1 MERTIKIWL
10 SIIFPG
16 LLGFVASCL
25 VILPQLTMRG
35 LGAPWDIVVGVFL
48 AGAFSVLFSRMLAV
62 TSTRTM
68 SLRKSPRP
76 PPRRPRPSPS
86 PCAEVR
92 RRAYGR
98 RSVAHP
104 FAFRWRLTG

>member
-35 LGAPWDIVVGVFL
+35 LGAPWDFVRRRFL
-48 AGAFSVLFSRMLAV
+48 AGAFSVLFSRMLARHLDDDEV
-62 TSTRTM
+62 PEEEPTR
-68 SLRKSPRP
+68 RH
-76 PPRRPRPSPS
+76 RRT
-86 PCAEVR
+86 A
-92 RRAYGR
+92 
-98 RSVAHP
+98 P
-104 FAFRWRLTG
+104 FAVTVR

>member
-35 LGAPWDIVVGVFL
+35 LGAPWDIVVGVAL
-48 AGAFSVLFSRMLAV
+48 AGAFSILFSRMLARHLDEDE
-62 TSTRTM
+62 T
-68 SLRKSPRP
+68 
-76 PPRRPRPSPS
+76 
-86 PCAEVR
+86 AEE
-92 RRAYGR
+92 APK
-98 RSVAHP
+98 AATAKTAP
-104 FAFRWRLTG
+104 FAVTVRS

>member
-35 LGAPWDIVVGVFL
+35 LGAPWDTATGVLL
-48 AGAFSVLFSRMLAV
+48 AGAFAVLFSRMLARHLDEEDDLEEPKAATAK
-62 TSTRTM
+62 TS
-68 SLRKSPRP
+68 
-76 PPRRPRPSPS
+76 
-86 PCAEVR
+86 
-92 RRAYGR
+92 
-98 RSVAHP
+98 P
-104 FAFRWRLTG
+104 FAVSIR

>member
-35 LGAPWDIVVGVFL
+35 LSAPWDTVVGVCL
-48 AGAFSVLFSRMLAV
+48 AGAFAILFSRMLARHLDEEDAAEEEPKAATAN
-62 TSTRTM
+62 TS
-68 SLRKSPRP
+68 
-76 PPRRPRPSPS
+76 
-86 PCAEVR
+86 
-92 RRAYGR
+92 
-98 RSVAHP
+98 P
-104 FAFRWRLTG
+104 FAVTIR

>member
-35 LGAPWDIVVGVFL
+35 LGAPWDIVAGVLL
-48 AGAFSVLFSRMLAV
+48 AGAFSVLFSRMLARHLDEDDLPMEEPKAATAN
-62 TSTRTM
+62 TSPFAV
-68 SLRKSPRP
+68 SLR
-76 PPRRPRPSPS
+76 
-86 PCAEVR
+86 
-92 RRAYGR
+92 
-98 RSVAHP
+98 
-104 FAFRWRLTG
+104 

>member
-35 LGAPWDIVVGVFL
+35 LSEPWDFAIGVFL
-48 AGAFSVLFSRMLAV
+48 AGAFSVLFSRMLSRHLDEEDFV
-62 TSTRTM
+62 EE
-68 SLRKSPRP
+68 P
-76 PPRRPRPSPS
+76 PK
-86 PCAEVR
+86 A
-92 RRAYGR
+92 AT
-98 RSVAHP
+98 AKTAP
-104 FAFRWRLTG
+104 FAITVR

>member
-35 LGAPWDIVVGVFL
+35 LGAPWDTLVGTAL
-48 AGAFSVLFSRMLAV
+48 AGAFAVLFSRMLARHLDEEEEGEEAPRAA
-62 TSTRTM
+62 TS
-68 SLRKSPRP
+68 K
-76 PPRRPRPSPS
+76 
-86 PCAEVR
+86 A
-92 RRAYGR
+92 A
-98 RSVAHP
+98 P
-104 FAFRWRLTG
+104 FAVTLR

>member
-35 LGAPWDIVVGVFL
+35 LTAPWDIVVGVAL
-48 AGAFSVLFSRMLAV
+48 AGAFSILFSRMLSRHLDEEETAAAEPPKAATAKTSPFAV
-62 TSTRTM
+62 TIR
-68 SLRKSPRP
+68 
-76 PPRRPRPSPS
+76 
-86 PCAEVR
+86 
-92 RRAYGR
+92 
-98 RSVAHP
+98 
-104 FAFRWRLTG
+104 

>member
-35 LGAPWDIVVGVFL
+35 LGAPWDILVGVFL
-48 AGAFSVLFSRMLAV
+48 AGTFSVLFSRMLARHLDDEDIV
-62 TSTRTM
+62 EEEPTPSTART
-68 SLRKSPRP
+68 
-76 PPRRPRPSPS
+76 
-86 PCAEVR
+86 A
-92 RRAYGR
+92 
-98 RSVAHP
+98 P
-104 FAFRWRLTG
+104 FAVTVR

>member
-35 LGAPWDIVVGVFL
+35 LGSPWDIVVGVTF
-48 AGAFSVLFSRMLAV
+48 AGAFSILFARML
-62 TSTRTM
+62 SRHID
-68 SLRKSPRP
+68 
-76 PPRRPRPSPS
+76 
-86 PCAEVR
+86 AEEEDPK
-92 RRAYGR
+92 AATAKN
-98 RSVAHP
+98 SP
-104 FAFRWRLTG
+104 FAVAAE

>member
-35 LGAPWDIVVGVFL
+35 ISAPWDVVVGVFL
-48 AGAFSVLFSRMLAV
+48 AGAFSVLFSRMLARHLDEEEV
-62 TSTRTM
+62 
-68 SLRKSPRP
+68 P
-76 PPRRPRPSPS
+76 
-86 PCAEVR
+86 AEEPK
-92 RRAYGR
+92 A
-98 RSVAHP
+98 ATAKTAP
-104 FAFRWRLTG
+104 FAVTVR

>member
-35 LGAPWDIVVGVFL
+35 LGAPMDTVLGVTM
-48 AGAFSVLFSRMLAV
+48 AAFFAILFSRMLSRHLDEEGVEEAD
-62 TSTRTM
+62 TGEAPKASTAKG
-68 SLRKSPRP
+68 S
-76 PPRRPRPSPS
+76 
-86 PCAEVR
+86 
-92 RRAYGR
+92 
-98 RSVAHP
+98 P
-104 FAFRWRLTG
+104 FAVEAR

>member
-35 LGAPWDIVVGVFL
+35 LSAPWDVVVGIFL
-48 AGAFSVLFSRMLAV
+48 ARTFSVLFSRMLARHLDEEDV
-62 TSTRTM
+62 
-68 SLRKSPRP
+68 
-76 PPRRPRPSPS
+76 
-86 PCAEVR
+86 AEEETTP
-92 RRAYGR
+92 AT
-98 RSVAHP
+98 AKTAP
-104 FAFRWRLTG
+104 FAVTVR